1 MSVTL
6 FRHPAALENSRMPID
21 VLNARRLVA
30 TFLLLTAASTLSAS
44 PSGDTTA
51 VESES
56 PEGATPEVASQTVST
71 RLVEVR
77 RGTVDGQ
84 EFLSL
89 DLEHQPVGPAAC
101 RSRTVTS
108 DTSRLGEPARSNRI
122 ETMAL
127 SAILRSAQVEIT
139 ISLDAELCVDGKP
152 VFTDLQPLPRSP

>member
-1 MSVTL
+1 
-6 FRHPAALENSRMPID
+6 MPIID
-21 VLNARRLVA
+21 LLNARRLAA
-30 TFLLLTAASTLSAS
+30 TFVPLLAASLLLAS
-44 PSGDTTA
+44 PSSDATA
-51 VESES
+51 TEAESPGVES
-56 PEGATPEVASQTVST
+56 QIVST

-89 DLEHQPVGPAAC
+89 DLEHQPVGPDAC

-127 SAILRSAQVEIT
+127 SAILRSAEVEIT